1 MKIYP
6 AIDIRGGNAV
16 RLAQGDYQRETIYS
30 LNPVDVARKF
40 KTAGAT
46 CLHVVDLDG
55 ALEGELVN
63 KDIIKNIVSQTGLF
77 VEVGGGV
84 REEEVVRRYL
94 DAGACR
100 GCERCVRETGCPALS
115 MAAPAQG
122 ARHGVAQVDATLC
135 YGCDLCVRSCAF
147 GAISTPRAG
156 TAPAERDALRRGA
169 K

>member
-1 MKIYP
+1 MGGRSKPISIP
-6 AIDIRGGNAV
+6 AVCEALGCDSV
-16 RLAQGDYQRETIYS
+16 E
-30 LNPVDVARKF
+30 
-40 KTAGAT
+40 
-46 CLHVVDLDG
+46 VVDPLDFDAAVAAAG
-55 ALEGELVN
+55 RALACEGVA
-63 KDIIKNIVSQTGLF
+63 VVVFQSPCVQLF
-77 VEVGGGV
+77 RALPPVEV
-84 REEEVVRRYL
+84 

-122 ARHGVAQVDATLC
+122 ARRGVAQVDATLC

-156 TAPAERDALRRGA
+156 MAPAERDALRRGA